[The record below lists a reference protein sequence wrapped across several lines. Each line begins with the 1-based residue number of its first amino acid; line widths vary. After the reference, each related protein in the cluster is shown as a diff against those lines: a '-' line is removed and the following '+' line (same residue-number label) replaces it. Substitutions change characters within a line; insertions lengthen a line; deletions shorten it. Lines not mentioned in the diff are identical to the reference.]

1 LAEGGPSL
9 ETFTLTQIDQFR
21 RDVQE
26 RLRRFA

>member
-9 ETFTLTQIDQFR
+9 EAFTLAQIDQFR